1 MRRLH
6 NSLCNKHLAEGYHS
20 VYFGSFCTDCNER
33 YKLEHPEEFNV
44 KERYFCDVCNDNFEG
59 EPGKHVNDVHGEEYH
74 SSESMIDFE
83 ERHISEVD

>member
-1 MRRLH
+1 MT
-6 NSLCNKHLAEGYHS
+6 N
-20 VYFGSFCTDCNER
+20 NELVAKC
-33 YKLEHPEEFNV
+33 YKLTMQIIEIEKKET
-44 KERYFCDVCNDNFEG
+44 KERYFCDVCNDTFEG